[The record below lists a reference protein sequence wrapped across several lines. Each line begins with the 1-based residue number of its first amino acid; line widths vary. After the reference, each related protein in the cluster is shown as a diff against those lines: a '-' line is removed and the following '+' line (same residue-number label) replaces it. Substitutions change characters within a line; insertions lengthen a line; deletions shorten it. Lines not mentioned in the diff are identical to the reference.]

1 MRERRAGRMP
11 SLTGWMLVGF
21 LVASGCR
28 TTSPPSKSL
37 TRIPNADPGATI
49 TAANQAPA
57 PGEISWKKSPTA
69 LSAATA
75 PETWTNPLKQD
86 DPVRATTFQEPSSP
100 KQDWMPPIPDMMVQD
115 DVHPPLVV
123 HTQPN
128 SPRRGANVQVGRIA
142 NPSYVGAKYHGASP
156 MPVPNAPNEWNPVT
170 LPSYVIRPPDVL
182 LIELLPQFSR
192 DEDQKLKLKN
202 IGLLNQPIF
211 GQHLVRPDGTV
222 ELGVYGSVPIAG
234 RTIAEARD
242 EVVKAIRSRL
252 RAEIT
257 AKDIS
262 DYLKVDILSYNSS
275 VYYVITDGAG
285 LGQQVY
291 RFPVTGHETVL
302 DAIANVNG
310 LPVVA
315 SPRRIWVARK
325 NPGDFGPESKLQVD
339 WKGISEFGAANTNWQ
354 LMPGDRVFVQS
365 DPMRRFNNTLGKM
378 LEPIERLMG
387 VTLLSS
393 QTVNTIKNGT
403 TVTR

>member
-11 SLTGWMLVGF
+11 SLTGWMLVG
-21 LVASGCR
+21 LLAAGGCR
-28 TTSPPSKSL
+28 TTSSPSKSL
-37 TRIPNADPGATI
+37 TRIPNADPVPAI
-49 TAANQAPA
+49 AAAKQTPT
-57 PGEISWKKSPTA
+57 PGEITWKKSPTA

-75 PETWTNPLKQD
+75 PESWANPLKQD
-86 DPVRATTFQEPSSP
+86 EPVRTIAFQESPSP
-100 KQDWMPPIPDMMVQD
+100 NGDWRPPFPEVMIKD
-115 DVHPPLVV
+115 DTHLPLVV

-128 SPRRGANVQVGRIA
+128 LPRRGA
-142 NPSYVGAKYHGASP
+142 KYHSAPP
-156 MPVPNAPNEWNPVT
+156 MPLPNAPNEWNPVT

-192 DEDQKLKLKN
+192 DENMKLKLQN

-222 ELGVYGSVPIAG
+222 ELGVYGSVPVAG
-234 RTIAEARD
+234 RTLAEARD
-242 EVVKAIRSRL
+242 EVVKVIRSRL
-252 RAEIT
+252 DPKIT
-257 AKDIS
+257 AKDVA

-302 DAIANVNG
+302 DAISNING

-325 NPGDFGPESKLQVD
+325 NPGHPGPENILPVD
-339 WKGISEFGAANTNWQ
+339 WKGISEFGATNTNWQ
-354 LMPGDRVFVQS
+354 LMPGDRVFVHA
-365 DPMRRFNNTLGKM
+365 DRMRIFNNNLGKM

-387 VTLLSS
+387 ATLLGS

-403 TVTR
+403 TVIR

>member
-11 SLTGWMLVGF
+11 SLTGWMLVGL
-21 LVASGCR
+21 LVATGCR
-28 TTSPPSKSL
+28 TTSSSSKSL
-37 TRIPNADPGATI
+37 TRIPNADQAPTI
-49 TAANQAPA
+49 AAANQAPA
-57 PGEISWKKSPTA
+57 PGEITWKKSPTA

-75 PETWTNPLKQD
+75 PETWANPLKQD
-86 DPVRATTFQEPSSP
+86 EPVRMISFKDPPVSNG
-100 KQDWMPPIPDMMVQD
+100 DWRPPIPEVMVRD
-115 DVHPPLVV
+115 DNHLPLIV

-128 SPRRGANVQVGRIA
+128 SPRGGARHHSA
-142 NPSYVGAKYHGASP
+142 PP
-156 MPVPNAPNEWNPVT
+156 MLLPNAPNEWNPVT

-192 DEDQKLKLKN
+192 DENMKLKLNN

-222 ELGVYGSVPIAG
+222 ELGVYGSVPVAG
-234 RTIAEARD
+234 KTIAQARD
-242 EVVKAIRSRL
+242 EVVKVIRSRL
-252 RAEIT
+252 DPKIT
-257 AKDIS
+257 AKDVA

-302 DAIANVNG
+302 DAISNING

-325 NPGDFGPESKLQVD
+325 NEGHPGPESILRVD
-339 WKGISEFGAANTNWQ
+339 WKGISQFGSTTTNWQ

-365 DPMRRFNNTLGKM
+365 DPMRRFNTNLGKM
-378 LEPIERLMG
+378 LEPIERLFG
-387 VTLLSS
+387 ATLLGG

-403 TVTR
+403 TVIR